1 MANILGVLT
10 LILAAWGIYSADK
23 DLTSPWIHMDG
34 MCSKFDKTIE
44 LYLSG
49 IPDLYRFRGIALMTQ
64 NKIYNQCIVGVEN
77 STDRTD
83 DTDQTLC
90 LESQTAVLWRT
101 GNLLRNIDYV
111 EETLANSLDL
121 NGTLCDLGINRYM
134 YLRAKEDD
142 QALVRSSVSL

>member
-1 MANILGVLT
+1 
-10 LILAAWGIYSADK
+10 
-23 DLTSPWIHMDG
+23 
-34 MCSKFDKTIE
+34 
-44 LYLSG
+44 
-49 IPDLYRFRGIALMTQ
+49 MTQ

-142 QALVRSSVSL
+142 QALVRSSVSLLERAYSSVAESRMWWSMLMGEMNEACRGIVMAEGAKCDTEAEI